1 MKSSTLAKQKNL
13 QREKVTPWDIPLT
26 IYADEAA
33 LLAGL
38 RRKDRDACTCLFKQ
52 FAQRLYYLALR
63 FGRDEEEAEDILQ
76 EGFLQACSHIT
87 SFEGKSSLGTW
98 LHRIVSNVALM
109 RLRKKDLPLVS
120 LSDTQ
125 EEEVFSRQDAQEAPE
140 RQVLASE
147 LREELVH
154 ALEALPATLRE
165 PLQLRIFA
173 GLSAK
178 EAAKRL
184 DITETAFK
192 VRLHRARRALRQ
204 RLAEYVN
211 VDEGRHL

>member
-1 MKSSTLAKQKNL
+1 MKLSTSTEQTNH
-13 QREKVTPWDIPLT
+13 QREKILPWDIPLT
-26 IYADEAA
+26 IYTDEAA

-76 EGFLQACSHIT
+76 EGFLQACSHIS

-98 LHRIVSNVALM
+98 LYRIVSNVALM

-120 LSDTQ
+120 LSDL
-125 EEEVFSRQDAQEAPE
+125 EEGEDLFRQDMQEAPE

-147 LREELVH
+147 LREVL
-154 ALEALPATLRE
+154 AQSLEALPATLRE
-165 PLQLRIFA
+165 PLRLRIFD
-173 GLSAK
+173 GLSTK
-178 EAAKRL
+178 EAAERL
-184 DITETAFK
+184 GITEAAFK
-192 VRLHRARRALRQ
+192 VRLHRARRALRLL
-204 RLAEYVN
+204 LAEYVN
-211 VDEGRHL
+211 VDEE